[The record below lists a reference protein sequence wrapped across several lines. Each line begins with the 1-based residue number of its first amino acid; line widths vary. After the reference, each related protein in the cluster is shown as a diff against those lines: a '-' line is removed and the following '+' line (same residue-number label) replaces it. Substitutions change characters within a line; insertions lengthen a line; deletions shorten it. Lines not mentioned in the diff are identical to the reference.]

1 MNYGQI
7 YNLNCVYAGRKLL
20 YDRFEQKIS
29 YLMANSRNFV
39 PISISNKDKD
49 HNLRDVT
56 AFENRDLANNR
67 QEGKSKKRGTNTD
80 SLPITVIKELQTRR
94 NKWCIMERRAKPD

>member
-7 YNLNCVYAGRKLL
+7 YNLNCVYAEENYSMTVLTKDKLF
-20 YDRFEQKIS
+20 DGEF
-29 YLMANSRNFV
+29 RNFV

-56 AFENRDLANNR
+56 AFETKRLANNSR
-67 QEGKSKKRGTNTD
+67 ERKSKKRGTNTD
-80 SLPITVIKELQTRR
+80 SLPITVIKRTA
-94 NKWCIMERRAKPD
+94 NKQ